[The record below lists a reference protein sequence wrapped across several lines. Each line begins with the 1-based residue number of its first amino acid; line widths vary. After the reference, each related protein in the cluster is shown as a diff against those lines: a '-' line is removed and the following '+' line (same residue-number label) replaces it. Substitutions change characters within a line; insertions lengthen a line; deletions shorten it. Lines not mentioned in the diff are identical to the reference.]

1 MFELESEH
9 RSFKFQLVSSG
20 TVACPNTHCCKF
32 LKPTRGH
39 NSEVSWTIG
48 LVIELD
54 LDSMHISI
62 VTKFG
67 EDPIRIVRVRER
79 KP

>member
-1 MFELESEH
+1 MFELESGNDEFH
-9 RSFKFQLVSSG
+9 QL
-20 TVACPNTHCCKF
+20 
-32 LKPTRGH
+32 RGH
-39 NSEVSWTIG
+39 NSEVSWMIW

-54 LDSMHISI
+54 LDIMLISI
-62 VTKFG
+62 MTKFG

>member
-1 MFELESEH
+1 M
-9 RSFKFQLVSSG
+9 
-20 TVACPNTHCCKF
+20 
-32 LKPTRGH
+32 
-39 NSEVSWTIG
+39 SWTIG

-54 LDSMHISI
+54 LDIMLISI

-79 KP
+79 KPKWTPPAAGVSIIRPVF